1 MSRHQGHGK
10 SSPQPKISL
19 LGRDLIKLL
28 SWMVDFPEEVHIEER
43 NHRGTIQF
51 QAMVAEEDLGKVIGR
66 KGRTVR
72 AIRTLLDARA
82 SLDGCKYGLE
92 IRET

>member
-1 MSRHQGHGK
+1 MAKARL
-10 SSPQPKISL
+10 SL
-19 LGRDLIKLL
+19 LGRDVHKLL
-28 SWMVDFPEEVHIEER
+28 SWMVDYPDEVRIEER
-43 NHRGTIQF
+43 KHRGNVQF
-51 QAMVAEEDLGKVIGR
+51 RATVAEEDLGKVIGR

-92 IRET
+92 IREV

>member
-1 MSRHQGHGK
+1 MSRNDSRGD
-10 SSPQPKISL
+10 SSSEPQISL

-28 SWMVDFPEEVHIEER
+28 SWTVDYPEEVRIEER
-43 NHRGTIQF
+43 QHRGNVQF
-51 QAMVAEEDLGKVIGR
+51 RASVAEEDLGKVIGR

-72 AIRTLLDARA
+72 AVRTLLDARA

>member
-1 MSRHQGHGK
+1 MSRHQGRSA
-10 SSPQPKISL
+10 SSRPKLSL
-19 LGRDLIKLL
+19 LGRDLVKLL
-28 SWMVDFPEEVHIEER
+28 SWMVDYPDDVRIEER
-43 NHRGTIQF
+43 PHRGNVQF
-51 QAMVAEEDLGKVIGR
+51 RATVAEEDLGKVIGR

>member
-1 MSRHQGHGK
+1 MSRHHGHGK
-10 SSPQPKISL
+10 TSQPKISL
-19 LGRDLIKLL
+19 LGRDLRKVL
-28 SWMVDFPEEVHIEER
+28 SWMVDFPDEVHIEER
-43 NHRGTIQF
+43 KHRGNIQF
-51 QAMVAEEDLGKVIGR
+51 QATVAEEDLGKVIGR

>member
-1 MSRHQGHGK
+1 
-10 SSPQPKISL
+10 
-19 LGRDLIKLL
+19 
-28 SWMVDFPEEVHIEER
+28 MVDFPEEVHIEER
-43 NHRGTIQF
+43 KNRGNTQF